1 MSVSPVSQAIQPVNL
16 RDAQH
21 TQGGVALQNPQLEKV
36 QREKKQKVEPS
47 TSAEA
52 TSNQPREADEKEQ
65 NGSVAAL
72 SKEEQRQVQAL
83 KERDREV
90 RAHEAAHRSAGGQH
104 VRGGVSFTYQSG
116 PDGNRYAI
124 GGEVSIDASP
134 VAGDPV
140 ATLQKAEQVR
150 RAALAPADPSPQDQ
164 AVAAQAS
171 QMASDARAQIQQQK
185 SQEIENA
192 AQSDDADSSQQ
203 NKNTDAVINQNVARY
218 QAVAALESDPATE
231 AAIEFM
237 A

>member
-1 MSVSPVSQAIQPVNL
+1 MSVSPVSQAFQAVNL

-21 TQGGVALQNPQLEKV
+21 TQGGVALHNPQLEKE

-47 TSAEA
+47 TSTEG

-72 SKEEQRQVQAL
+72 SEAEQRQVQAL

-90 RAHEAAHRSAGGQH
+90 RAHEAAHRSVGGQH
-104 VRGGVSFTYQSG
+104 VRGGVSYTYQAG

-134 VAGDPV
+134 VAGDPA

-150 RAALAPADPSPQDQ
+150 RAALAPVDPSPQDQ
-164 AVAAQAS
+164 AVAAQAT
-171 QMASDARAQIQQQK
+171 QMASDARTQIQQQK
-185 SQEIENA
+185 FQEIENA
-192 AQSDDADSSQQ
+192 AQSDDANGNEQSENNDVIQ
-203 NKNTDAVINQNVARY
+203 NPNVARY

-231 AAIEFM
+231 AAIEFI